1 MWQRQLLS
9 GAELVTEAGEP
20 IKIIYPGRINDGR
33 GADFRDAVMVTNS
46 GLVKGDIEVHVK
58 SSGWRAHRHHQD
70 TAYNRVILH
79 VVMWHDAKKAT
90 NLQNG
95 KGVPILALHKYV
107 KGAVSPWTD
116 GAGLPAS
123 LNMPCLQAAERLTT
137 GATAEFLDN
146 AGEER
151 FLSKVARLQADLAQM
166 GASQCLYQGIMGAL
180 GYSKNKL
187 PMLKLARR
195 LPFQVLESATQGEI
209 SDEECLARQQALLLG
224 TAGLLPWQRPNRRQ
238 ENRLGDRWIDKLER
252 LWTSLGHTEVMSSN
266 DWHLFKVRPN
276 NSPIR
281 RIVAMSYLILR
292 YRGGGIVDGVVNMV
306 KAAPLSQGHYRLEK
320 GLLVTTDGYWTSHF
334 DFGVGGGISSQT
346 LLGSQRAADIAVNVL
361 LPFTVAWSRFTSQ
374 PELEKKSLDLYH
386 RYPRLAVNTVERHMR
401 GQLGLSDS
409 LVSSAR
415 RQQGLVHLYNTLCSQ
430 GRCNCCPLAQLEAG
444 NHIQV

>member
-1 MWQRQLLS
+1 
-9 GAELVTEAGEP
+9 
-20 IKIIYPGRINDGR
+20 
-33 GADFRDAVMVTNS
+33 
-46 GLVKGDIEVHVK
+46 
-58 SSGWRAHRHHQD
+58 
-70 TAYNRVILH
+70 
-79 VVMWHDAKKAT
+79 
-90 NLQNG
+90 
-95 KGVPILALHKYV
+95 
-107 KGAVSPWTD
+107 
-116 GAGLPAS
+116 
-123 LNMPCLQAAERLTT
+123 
-137 GATAEFLDN
+137 
-146 AGEER
+146 
-151 FLSKVARLQADLAQM
+151 
-166 GASQCLYQGIMGAL
+166 
-180 GYSKNKL
+180 
-187 PMLKLARR
+187 MLKLARR